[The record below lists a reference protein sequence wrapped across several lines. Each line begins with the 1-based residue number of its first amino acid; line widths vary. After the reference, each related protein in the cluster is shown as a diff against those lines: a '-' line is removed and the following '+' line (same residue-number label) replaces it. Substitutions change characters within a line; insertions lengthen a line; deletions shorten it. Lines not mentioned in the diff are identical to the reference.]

1 MAVLFHAKVD
11 RLAPLVGLIVVV
23 AARIEAE
30 IAAQRA
36 HVAEQRSGDELRSMR
51 DSVIVLWDS
60 RVRTQVRER
69 DAGPDQASRIPHVA
83 SPKLPNPH
91 ERDDDARLLRP
102 RLLVRLERR

>member
-51 DSVIVLWDS
+51 DSVIVLSDS

-69 DAGPDQASRIPHVA
+69 DARPDQASRIPHLA

-91 ERDDDARLLRP
+91 PRDDDP
-102 RLLVRLERR
+102 RLLLAPLHFRV